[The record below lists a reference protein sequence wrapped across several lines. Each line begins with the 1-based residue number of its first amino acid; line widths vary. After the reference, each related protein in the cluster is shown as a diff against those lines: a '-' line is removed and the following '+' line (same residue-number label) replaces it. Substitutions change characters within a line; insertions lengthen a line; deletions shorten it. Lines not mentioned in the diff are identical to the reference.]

1 VTEGQQPTFEEI
13 YAALEAAVQRLET
26 GGLPLAEA
34 IAVYE
39 EGVRLAQQCR
49 ALLDAAE
56 LRVTT
61 LAAELDGMMLRP
73 LLDSEEDDEEP

>member
-1 VTEGQQPTFEEI
+1 MTEEQPAFEEI
-13 YAALEAAVQRLET
+13 YAALEAAVQRLEA

-61 LAAELDGMMLRP
+61 LTEQLDSVTLRP
-73 LLDSEEDDEEP
+73 LLYGDEDNEEP

>member
-1 VTEGQQPTFEEI
+1 MTEGQQPTFEEI
-13 YAALEAAVQRLET
+13 YAALEGAVQRLET

>member
-1 VTEGQQPTFEEI
+1 MTEGQQPTFEEI